1 MKDPLIVTVN
11 KNLNPKLWDKDG
23 NLNPVIKDKLIDIA
37 DAFYEFIGVKLNII
51 DLTITG
57 SNANFTWNAH
67 SDIDLHLVISGVAS
81 EQDRELFNAKK
92 AVWGDQHNIT
102 IKGIPVEVY
111 VQGNAEVH
119 YSTGVYSI
127 LEDDW
132 VVVPKKQK
140 PAIDDAAVHAKKDNI
155 VERIEEALME
165 NDLEKLKSIKE
176 KVVQMRK
183 AGLER
188 AGEWSTENLV
198 FKILRNTGMIEELT
212 TKIHELVDKE
222 LSLEHIK

>member
-1 MKDPLIVTVN
+1 MKDPLLVTVN
-11 KNLNPKLWDKDG
+11 KNLNPKLWDQDG
-23 NLNPVIKDKLIDIA
+23 NLYPQIKDKLIDIA
-37 DAFYEFIGVKLNII
+37 DAFYEFIGVKLNVI

-67 SDIDLHLVISGVAS
+67 SDIDLHLIISGVAS

-127 LEDDW
+127 LEDEW
-132 VVVPKKQK
+132 VVMPKKQK
-140 PAIDDAAVHAKKDNI
+140 PAIDDAAVHAKKDNV
-155 VERIEEALME
+155 VERIEEALMTD
-165 NDLEKLKSIKE
+165 DLEKLKSIKE

-212 TKIHELVDKE
+212 TKIHELEDKQ

>member
-1 MKDPLIVTVN
+1 MKDPLVVTVN
-11 KNLNPKLWDKDG
+11 KNLNPKLWDQDG

-92 AVWGDQHNIT
+92 AVWGDQHSIT

-127 LEDDW
+127 LEDAW
-132 VVVPKKQK
+132 VVEPKKQK
-140 PAIDDAAVHAKKDNI
+140 PAIDDAAVHAKKDNV
-155 VERIEEALME
+155 VERIEEALMAD
-165 NDLEKLKSIKE
+165 DLEKLKSIKE

-212 TKIHELVDKE
+212 NKIHELVDKE
-222 LSLEHIK
+222 LSLEHLQ

>member
-1 MKDPLIVTVN
+1 MKDPLVVTLN
-11 KNLNPKLWDKDG
+11 KNLNPVLWDNQG
-23 NLNPVIKDKLIDIA
+23 NLNPIIKEKLIAIA

-67 SDIDLHLVISGVAS
+67 SDIDLHLIVSGTPTYD
-81 EQDRELFNAKK
+81 DRELYNAKK
-92 AVWGDQHNIT
+92 AVWGEQHNIT
-102 IKGIPVEVY
+102 LKGIPVEVY

-119 YSTGVYSI
+119 YSSGIYSI
-127 LEDDW
+127 LEDNW
-132 VVVPKKQK
+132 IVVPKKQK
-140 PAIDDAAVHAKKDNI
+140 PAIDDAAVHAKKDNV

-165 NDLEKLKSIKE
+165 NNLAKLKSIKE
-176 KVVQMRK
+176 TVVQMSK

-212 TKIHELVDKE
+212 KKIHEIEDKE
-222 LSLEHIK
+222 LSLEHLQ

>member
-11 KNLNPKLWDKDG
+11 KNLNPKLWDQNG
-23 NLNPVIKDKLIDIA
+23 YLNPVIKDKLIDIA
-37 DAFYEFIGVKLNII
+37 DAFYEFIGVQLNII

-67 SDIDLHLVISGVAS
+67 SDIDLHLIISGVAS

-127 LEDDW
+127 LEDEW
-132 VVVPKKQK
+132 VVEPKKQK

-212 TKIHELVDKE
+212 TKIHELEDKE

>member
-23 NLNPVIKDKLIDIA
+23 NLHPVIKDKLIDIA

-212 TKIHELVDKE
+212 TKIHELEDKE
-222 LSLEHIK
+222 LSLENLQ

>member
-11 KNLNPKLWDKDG
+11 KNLNPKLWDQDG

-67 SDIDLHLVISGVAS
+67 SDIDLHLIISGVAS

-127 LEDDW
+127 LEDEW
-132 VVVPKKQK
+132 VVEPKKQK

-212 TKIHELVDKE
+212 TKIHELEDKE

>member
-1 MKDPLIVTVN
+1 MKDPLVVTVN
-11 KNLNPKLWDKDG
+11 KNLNPKLWDQDG
-23 NLNPVIKDKLIDIA
+23 NLYPVIKDKLIDIA

-57 SNANFTWNAH
+57 SNANFTWNTH
-67 SDIDLHLVISGVAS
+67 SDIDLHLIISGVAS

-127 LEDDW
+127 LEDEW
-132 VVVPKKQK
+132 VVEPKKQK
-140 PAIDDAAVHAKKDNI
+140 PAIDDAAVHAKKDNV
-155 VERIEEALME
+155 VERIEEALMTD
-165 NDLEKLKSIKE
+165 DLEKLKSIKE

-212 TKIHELVDKE
+212 NKIHELVDKE

>member
-1 MKDPLIVTVN
+1 MKDPLVVTVN
-11 KNLNPKLWDKDG
+11 KNLNPKLWDQNG

-119 YSTGVYSI
+119 YSSGVYSI
-127 LEDDW
+127 LEDEW
-132 VVVPKKQK
+132 VVEPKKQK
-140 PAIDDAAVHAKKDNI
+140 PAIDDAAVHAKKDNV
-155 VERIEEALME
+155 VERIEEALMAD
-165 NDLEKLKSIKE
+165 DLEKLKSIKE

-212 TKIHELVDKE
+212 TKIHELEDKQ
-222 LSLEHIK
+222 LSLEHMK

>member
-1 MKDPLIVTVN
+1 MKDPLVVTVN
-11 KNLNPKLWDKDG
+11 KNLNPKLWDQDG
-23 NLNPVIKDKLIDIA
+23 NLYPVIKDKLIDIA

-57 SNANFTWNAH
+57 SNANFTWNTH
-67 SDIDLHLVISGVAS
+67 SDIDLHLIISGVAS

-127 LEDDW
+127 LEDEW
-132 VVVPKKQK
+132 IVMPKKQK
-140 PAIDDAAVHAKKDNI
+140 PAIDDAAVHAKKDNV
-155 VERIEEALME
+155 VERIEEALMTD
-165 NDLEKLKSIKE
+165 DLEKLKSIKE

-212 TKIHELVDKE
+212 TKIHELEDKQ
-222 LSLEHIK
+222 LSLEHMK

>member
-1 MKDPLIVTVN
+1 MKDPLVVTVN
-11 KNLNPKLWDKDG
+11 KNLNPKLWDQNG

-119 YSTGVYSI
+119 YSSGVYSI
-127 LEDDW
+127 LEDEW
-132 VVVPKKQK
+132 VVEPKKQK
-140 PAIDDAAVHAKKDNI
+140 PAIDDAAVHAKKDNV
-155 VERIEEALME
+155 VERIEEALMTD
-165 NDLEKLKSIKE
+165 DLEKLKSIKE

-212 TKIHELVDKE
+212 TKIHELEDKQ
-222 LSLEHIK
+222 LSLEHMK

>member
-1 MKDPLIVTVN
+1 MKDPLLVTVN
-11 KNLNPKLWDKDG
+11 RNLNPKLWDQDG
-23 NLNPVIKDKLIDIA
+23 NLYPQIKDKLIDIA

-67 SDIDLHLVISGVAS
+67 SDIDLHLIVSGVPS
-81 EQDRELFNAKK
+81 DDDRELFNAKK

-127 LEDDW
+127 LEDEW

-165 NDLEKLKSIKE
+165 DNLEKLKSIKE

-212 TKIHELVDKE
+212 QKIHELEDKE
-222 LSLEHIK
+222 LSLEHMK

>member
-1 MKDPLIVTVN
+1 MKDPLVVTVN
-11 KNLNPKLWDKDG
+11 KNLNPKLWDQDG
-23 NLNPVIKDKLIDIA
+23 NLYPVIKDKLIDIA

-119 YSTGVYSI
+119 YSSGVYSI
-127 LEDDW
+127 LEDEW
-132 VVVPKKQK
+132 VVEPKKQK
-140 PAIDDAAVHAKKDNI
+140 PAIDDAAVHAKKDNV
-155 VERIEEALME
+155 VERIEEALMTD
-165 NDLEKLKSIKE
+165 DLEKLKSIKE

-212 TKIHELVDKE
+212 TKIHELEDKE
-222 LSLEHIK
+222 LSLEHLQ

>member
-1 MKDPLIVTVN
+1 MKDPLVVTVN
-11 KNLNPKLWDKDG
+11 KNLNPKLWDQDG

-119 YSTGVYSI
+119 YSSGVYSI
-127 LEDDW
+127 LEDEW
-132 VVVPKKQK
+132 VVEPKKQK
-140 PAIDDAAVHAKKDNI
+140 PAIDDAAVHAKKDNV
-155 VERIEEALME
+155 VERIEEALMAD
-165 NDLEKLKSIKE
+165 DLEKLKSIKE

-212 TKIHELVDKE
+212 TKIHELEDKQ
-222 LSLEHIK
+222 LSLEHMK

>member
-1 MKDPLIVTVN
+1 MKDPLVVTVN
-11 KNLNPKLWDKDG
+11 KNLNPKLWDQDG
-23 NLNPVIKDKLIDIA
+23 NLYPVIKDKLIDIA

-57 SNANFTWNAH
+57 SNANFTWNTH

-127 LEDDW
+127 LEDEW
-132 VVVPKKQK
+132 VVEPKKQK
-140 PAIDDAAVHAKKDNI
+140 PAIDDAAVHAKKDNV
-155 VERIEEALME
+155 VERIEEALMTD
-165 NDLEKLKSIKE
+165 DLEKLKSIKE

-212 TKIHELVDKE
+212 NKIHELVDKE
-222 LSLEHIK
+222 LSLEHLQ

>member
-11 KNLNPKLWDKDG
+11 KNLNPKLWDQDG

-165 NDLEKLKSIKE
+165 DNLEKLKSIKE

-212 TKIHELVDKE
+212 TKIHELEDKE
-222 LSLEHIK
+222 LSLEQMK

>member
-1 MKDPLIVTVN
+1 MKDPLVVTVN
-11 KNLNPKLWDKDG
+11 KNLNPKLWDQDG
-23 NLNPVIKDKLIDIA
+23 NLYPVIKDKLIDIA

-127 LEDDW
+127 LEDEW
-132 VVVPKKQK
+132 VVEPKKQK
-140 PAIDDAAVHAKKDNI
+140 PAIDDAAVHAKKDNV
-155 VERIEEALME
+155 VERIEEALMAD
-165 NDLEKLKSIKE
+165 DLEKLKSIKE

-212 TKIHELVDKE
+212 NKIHELEDKQ
-222 LSLEHIK
+222 LSLEHLK

>member
-1 MKDPLIVTVN
+1 MKDPLVVTVN
-11 KNLNPKLWDKDG
+11 KNLNPKLWDQNG
-23 NLNPVIKDKLIDIA
+23 NLYPVIKDKLIDIA

-57 SNANFTWNAH
+57 SNANFTWNTH

-127 LEDDW
+127 LEDEW
-132 VVVPKKQK
+132 VVEPKKQK
-140 PAIDDAAVHAKKDNI
+140 PAIDDAAVHAKKDNV
-155 VERIEEALME
+155 VERIEEALMTD
-165 NDLEKLKSIKE
+165 DLEKLKSIKE

-212 TKIHELVDKE
+212 NKIHELVDKE
-222 LSLEHIK
+222 LSLEHLQ

>member
-1 MKDPLIVTVN
+1 
-11 KNLNPKLWDKDG
+11 
-23 NLNPVIKDKLIDIA
+23 
-37 DAFYEFIGVKLNII
+37 
-51 DLTITG
+51 
-57 SNANFTWNAH
+57 
-67 SDIDLHLVISGVAS
+67 
-81 EQDRELFNAKK
+81 
-92 AVWGDQHNIT
+92 
-102 IKGIPVEVY
+102 VEVY

-212 TKIHELVDKE
+212 TKIHELEDKE
-222 LSLEHIK
+222 LSLENLQ

>member
-11 KNLNPKLWDKDG
+11 KNLNPKLWDQDG

-67 SDIDLHLVISGVAS
+67 SDIDLHLIISGVAS

-127 LEDDW
+127 LEDEW
-132 VVVPKKQK
+132 VVEPKKQK

-212 TKIHELVDKE
+212 TKIHELEDKE
-222 LSLEHIK
+222 LSLEHLQ

>member
-11 KNLNPKLWDKDG
+11 KNLNPKLWDQDG

-67 SDIDLHLVISGVAS
+67 SDIDLHLIISGVAS

-127 LEDDW
+127 LEDEW

-212 TKIHELVDKE
+212 TKIHELEDKE
-222 LSLEHIK
+222 LSLEQMK

>member
-11 KNLNPKLWDKDG
+11 KNLNPKLWDQDG

-37 DAFYEFIGVKLNII
+37 DAFYEFIGVKLNVI

-67 SDIDLHLVISGVAS
+67 SDIDLHLIISGVAS

-127 LEDDW
+127 LEDEW

-222 LSLEHIK
+222 LSLEHMK

>member
-1 MKDPLIVTVN
+1 MKDPLLVTVN
-11 KNLNPKLWDKDG
+11 RNLNPKLWDQDN
-23 NLNPVIKDKLIDIA
+23 NLYPQIKDKLIDIA

-67 SDIDLHLVISGVAS
+67 SDIDLHLIVSGVPS
-81 EQDRELFNAKK
+81 DDDRELFNAKK

-111 VQGNAEVH
+111 VQGNAETH

-127 LEDDW
+127 LEDEW

-165 NDLEKLKSIKE
+165 DNLEKLKSIKE

-212 TKIHELVDKE
+212 QKIHELEDKE
-222 LSLEHIK
+222 LSLEHMK

>member
-1 MKDPLIVTVN
+1 VKDPLVVTVN
-11 KNLNPKLWDKDG
+11 KNLNPKLWDQNG
-23 NLNPVIKDKLIDIA
+23 NLYPVIKDKLIDIA

-57 SNANFTWNAH
+57 SNANFTWNTH

-127 LEDDW
+127 LEDEW
-132 VVVPKKQK
+132 VVEPKKQK
-140 PAIDDAAVHAKKDNI
+140 PAIDDAAVHAKKDNV
-155 VERIEEALME
+155 VERIEEALMTD
-165 NDLEKLKSIKE
+165 DLEKLKSIKE

-212 TKIHELVDKE
+212 NKIHELVDKE
-222 LSLEHIK
+222 LSLEHLQ

>member
-1 MKDPLIVTVN
+1 MKDPLVVTVN
-11 KNLNPKLWDKDG
+11 RNLNPKLWDQDG
-23 NLNPVIKDKLIDIA
+23 NLYPVIKDKLIDIA

-57 SNANFTWNAH
+57 SNANFTWNVH
-67 SDIDLHLVISGVAS
+67 SDIDLHLIVSGVPS
-81 EQDRELFNAKK
+81 DDDRELFNAKK

-111 VQGNAEVH
+111 VQGNAETH

-127 LEDDW
+127 LEDEW
-132 VVVPKKQK
+132 RVVPKKQK

-165 NDLEKLKSIKE
+165 DNLEKLKSIKE
-176 KVVQMRK
+176 KVVQIRK

-212 TKIHELVDKE
+212 QKIHELEDKE
-222 LSLEHIK
+222 LSLEHLQ

>member
-1 MKDPLIVTVN
+1 MKDPLVVTVN
-11 KNLNPKLWDKDG
+11 KNLNPKLWDQDG

-119 YSTGVYSI
+119 YSSGVYSI
-127 LEDDW
+127 LEDEW
-132 VVVPKKQK
+132 VVEPKKQK
-140 PAIDDAAVHAKKDNI
+140 PAIDDAAVHAKKDNV
-155 VERIEEALME
+155 VERIEEALMTD
-165 NDLEKLKSIKE
+165 DLEKLKSIKE

-212 TKIHELVDKE
+212 TKIHELEDKE
-222 LSLEHIK
+222 LSLEHLQ

>member
-1 MKDPLIVTVN
+1 MKDPLLVTVN
-11 KNLNPKLWDKDG
+11 RNLNPKLWDQDN
-23 NLNPVIKDKLIDIA
+23 NLYPQIKDKLIDIA

-67 SDIDLHLVISGVAS
+67 SDIDLHLIVSGVPS
-81 EQDRELFNAKK
+81 DDDRELFNAKK

-127 LEDDW
+127 LEDEW

-165 NDLEKLKSIKE
+165 DNLEKLKSIKE

-212 TKIHELVDKE
+212 QKIHELEDKE
-222 LSLEHIK
+222 LSLEHMK

>member
-11 KNLNPKLWDKDG
+11 KNLNPKLWDQDG
-23 NLNPVIKDKLIDIA
+23 NLHPVIKDKLIDIA
-37 DAFYEFIGVKLNII
+37 DAFYEFIGVKLNVI

-67 SDIDLHLVISGVAS
+67 SDIDLHLIISGVAS

-127 LEDDW
+127 LEDEW
-132 VVVPKKQK
+132 VVKPKKQK

-212 TKIHELVDKE
+212 TKIHELEDKE
-222 LSLEHIK
+222 LSLENLQ

>member
-1 MKDPLIVTVN
+1 MKDPLVVTVN
-11 KNLNPKLWDKDG
+11 KNLNPKLWDQDG
-23 NLNPVIKDKLIDIA
+23 NLYPVIKDKLIDIA

-127 LEDDW
+127 LEDEW
-132 VVVPKKQK
+132 IVMPKKQK
-140 PAIDDAAVHAKKDNI
+140 PAIDDAAVHAKKDNV
-155 VERIEEALME
+155 VERIEEALMTD
-165 NDLEKLKSIKE
+165 DLEKLKSIKE

-212 TKIHELVDKE
+212 TKIHELEDKQ
-222 LSLEHIK
+222 LSLEHLK

>member
-1 MKDPLIVTVN
+1 MKDPLVVTVN
-11 KNLNPKLWDKDG
+11 KNLNPKLWDQDG
-23 NLNPVIKDKLIDIA
+23 NLYPVIKDKLIDIA

-57 SNANFTWNAH
+57 SNANFTWNTH
-67 SDIDLHLVISGVAS
+67 SDIDLHLIISGVAS

-127 LEDDW
+127 LEDEW
-132 VVVPKKQK
+132 IVMPKKQK
-140 PAIDDAAVHAKKDNI
+140 PAIDDAAVHAKKDNV
-155 VERIEEALME
+155 VERIEEALMTD
-165 NDLEKLKSIKE
+165 DLEKLKSIKE

-212 TKIHELVDKE
+212 NKIHELVDKE
-222 LSLEHIK
+222 LSLEHLQ

>member
-11 KNLNPKLWDKDG
+11 KNLNPKLWDQDG

-37 DAFYEFIGVKLNII
+37 DAFYEFIGVKLNVI

-67 SDIDLHLVISGVAS
+67 SDIDLHLIISGVAS

-222 LSLEHIK
+222 LSLEHMK